1 MANRAYKAA
10 MISIVAII
18 TAGAFLAFQ
27 GYSTDIYPV
36 DMVRGHLNGIMGSS
50 DPETIRMHLDAINL
64 HMVNVIDNL
73 PDNSNP
79 VWIFPTPTTDFSRIG
94 DDLTN
99 MEATLLVAESM
110 PRDSTAYHVA
120 MMDISSRAV
129 TLQKNLIEATPYMY
143 VNLSNMIF
151 ATIWVAAILAI
162 FAVLKKRR
170 DKITAFEQ
178 SGV

>member
-10 MISIVAII
+10 MISIVVII
-18 TAGAFLAFQ
+18 TVGAFMAFQ
-27 GYSTDIYPV
+27 GYHTDIYPV
-36 DMVRGHLNGIMGSS
+36 DLVRGHLNGIMGSS
-50 DPETIRMHLDAINL
+50 DPAAIRVHLDAINV
-64 HMVNVIDNL
+64 HMVDVADKL
-73 PDNSNP
+73 PDHGNP
-79 VWIFPTPTTDFSRIG
+79 VWIFPTPTTDFSRID
-94 DDLTN
+94 DDLAN

-110 PRDSTAYHVA
+110 PKDSTAYYVA
-120 MMDISSRAV
+120 MMDVSSRAA